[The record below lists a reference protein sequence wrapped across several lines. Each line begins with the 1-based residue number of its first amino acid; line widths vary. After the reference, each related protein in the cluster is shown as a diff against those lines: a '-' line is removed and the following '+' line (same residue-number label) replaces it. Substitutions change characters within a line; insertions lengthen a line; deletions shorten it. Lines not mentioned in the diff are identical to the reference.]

1 MLNLGR
7 YLQYK
12 PNQTFRQ
19 MTWNKLWNYSR
30 EYLGCVLLHL
40 IASVKFSFLIL
51 FITILD
57 LTFYKELGYLLWVIL
72 INLISCN
79 TSESTKKTS
88 LTSLLQSRA
97 VKIEERENDPE
108 LLMCTQIF
116 GFQVDKWLGSDRI
129 FTLCWCLFSSLAFV
143 CLCFSLFGTVLRD
156 NCRSV
161 FEEKF
166 DLVQLATT
174 SNQFFQQQN

>member
-1 MLNLGR
+1 MIVSHWPTAIMID
-7 YLQYK
+7 YCDE
-12 PNQTFRQ
+12 T
-19 MTWNKLWNYSR
+19 R

-40 IASVKFSFLIL
+40 IAWVKFSFLIL
-51 FITILD
+51 FITIFD
-57 LTFYKELGYLLWVIL
+57 LSFYKELGYLLWVIL

-79 TSESTKKTS
+79 TSGSTKKTS
-88 LTSLLQSRA
+88 LITLLQCRA
-97 VKIEERENDPE
+97 VKIQERENDPE

-116 GFQVDKWLGSDRI
+116 RFIVDKWLGSDRI
-129 FTLCWCLFSSLAFV
+129 FSLCSRLFSSLAFV

-166 DLVQLATT
+166 DLV
-174 SNQFFQQQN
+174 